1 LKKPEDKIEG
11 LVEEILVMN
20 EELEK
25 LHAGKTNTDEIH
37 IINEMSIKV
46 L

>member
-1 LKKPEDKIEG
+1 
-11 LVEEILVMN
+11 MN